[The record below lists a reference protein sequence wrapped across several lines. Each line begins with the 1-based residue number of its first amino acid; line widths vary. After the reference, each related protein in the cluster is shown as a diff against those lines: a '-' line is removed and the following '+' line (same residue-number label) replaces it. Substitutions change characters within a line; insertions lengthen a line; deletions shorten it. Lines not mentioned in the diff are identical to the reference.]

1 MLYTT
6 RDQVHDD
13 EFMLFEAARLVKVAS
28 IACKNWE
35 TTRNPDAVSDTAVAA
50 VDISQ
55 HAIRLALDETGEPLI
70 DKVPETRRGRLLAA
84 AWLLVLAGTDE
95 HGESVDLATAS
106 KLFCKA
112 AAA

>member
-1 MLYTT
+1 MLSNAVEV
-6 RDQVHDD
+6 DPD
-13 EFMLFEAARLVKVAS
+13 ELIFEAARLVKVAS

-35 TTRNPDAVSDTAVAA
+35 TTRNPEAVSDTAAAA

-55 HAIRLALDETGEPLI
+55 HAVRLASDETGEPLL

-84 AWLLVLAGTDE
+84 AWLMVLAGTDE
-95 HGESVDLATAS
+95 HGESVDLAIAS